1 MPTLV
6 LQNQSPFQWLF
17 NHTPD
22 YDFLRTFGCLF
33 FFFLRPYH
41 AHKLDFRS
49 SPCVFLGY
57 SSSHL
62 SYRCLDLASQHI
74 YISRH
79 VCFHENV
86 FPFANSEQI
95 APPISTSTQP
105 THLPTLITSPVFHP
119 VDPPITPPSGSVT
132 FPAP

>member
-6 LQNQSPFQWLF
+6 LQNQFPLECLF
-17 NHTPD
+17 NRTLD
-22 YDFLRTFGCLF
+22 YDFLHNFRCLYF
-33 FFFLRPYH
+33 SFLRPYH
-41 AHKLDFRS
+41 AHKLDSCS

-62 SYRCLDLASQHI
+62 GYRCLDLASQRI

-86 FPFANSEQI
+86 FLFANFEQI
-95 APPISTSTQP
+95 APPTSTST
-105 THLPTLITSPVFHP
+105 
-119 VDPPITPPSGSVT
+119 
-132 FPAP
+132 